1 MTKKLYNQDSYLQ
14 EATATV
20 VDIQGE
26 NVILDQ
32 TVFAPDSGG
41 QPWDLGS
48 LGGFE
53 LKAVTEKNGV
63 IYHRLKA
70 EDAALLNPGDELNL
84 KLNWER
90 RFDHMQNHIGEHILS
105 GIFKSEY
112 NLDNRGFHLGEEIGS
127 FDIDSKEITQEMI
140 NHVENIANDAVYR
153 ALPINI
159 LQLKSSEEAAE
170 LPLRKELKVDED
182 ITVVS
187 IPGVD
192 CVACCCPHPSDTS
205 QVGIIKIISTEKYKG
220 MTRIYFKCGKRA
232 FLDYRQ
238 KHLVVSE
245 LAEKYSADEFT
256 LIEKVKIAEKK
267 NDGFR
272 RELNQM
278 KDKFA
283 AIKAKEL
290 LNTDEIIITS
300 ELSDVDI
307 EELRRI
313 TKKLSAVTDKPI
325 ILSSAKENCVLLN
338 CIAKSSINLG
348 GIVKE
353 YAVGFGGKGGGRKD
367 QAQAFFQEVE
377 LMRNFIKIAYV
388 EIENKLN
395 SSV

>member
-70 EDAALLNPGDELNL
+70 DDAALLNSGDELNL

-256 LIEKVKIAEKK
+256 L
-267 NDGFR
+267 
-272 RELNQM
+272 
-278 KDKFA
+278 
-283 AIKAKEL
+283 
-290 LNTDEIIITS
+290 TS

-313 TKKLSAVTDKPI
+313 TKKLSAITDKPI

-338 CIAKSSINLG
+338 CTAKSSLNLG